1 MTSLPLPLIIL
12 AAAVASAVLSTTTFA
27 LSPSHRVVTTTAFHS
42 LPPKTRSSFGRRN
55 NNCHRNHRNDAQ
67 TQKTPSIP
75 SSSFNVNDNAC
86 AVLKMA
92 NDGGNGYADMLTSS
106 TSSKQSPSIIFPGG
120 GLFFYWQAGV
130 IAHLQE
136 QNYDISTNT
145 LLSGAS
151 AGALSATLAKTGV
164 SPYDAT
170 ELALSM
176 SDEAGVWDRPAG
188 LQGVWGSIIYEW
200 LDQLLPVDAGERVK
214 DELNI
219 LVTPVPSFGKSRISQ
234 FENRQDLINANM
246 ASVHLPWFLDGNLT
260 SNFRGKPHID
270 GSFLAQPSDYVSSP
284 DNSEQQP
291 AQLIL
296 DYQRDPIMK
305 DRSSEFVKLLS
316 KQGIWDILEQGKKHA
331 KIMEREGEFDS
342 LMRR

>member
-1 MTSLPLPLIIL
+1 MVSLPLVIF
-12 AAAVASAVLSTTTFA
+12 AAAIASAVLATTSA
-27 LSPSHRVVTTTAFHS
+27 LHPVATTTAFHS
-42 LPPKTRSSFGRRN
+42 LPSRHCISRRN
-55 NNCHRNHRNDAQ
+55 NCPCNRNDAQ
-67 TQKTPSIP
+67 KQKTPSIP
-75 SSSFNVNDNAC
+75 SSSFNVNDNAYT
-86 AVLKMA
+86 VFKMV
-92 NDGGNGYADMLTSS
+92 NDGGNGNDDMMASS

-130 IAHLQE
+130 VAHLQE
-136 QNYDISTNT
+136 QNYNLATNT

-176 SDEAGVWDRPAG
+176 SDEAGVWERPAG
-188 LQGVWGSIIYEW
+188 LQGVCGSIIYEW

-260 SNFRGKPHID
+260 SNFRGKAHID
-270 GSFLAQPSDYVSSP
+270 GSFFAQPSDYVSSQELY
-284 DNSEQQP
+284 NNEQKP

-316 KQGIWDILEQGKKHA
+316 KQGIWDILEQGKNHA
-331 KIMEREGEFDS
+331 KIMEREGEFDF